1 MKIIELLNKIAN
13 GEDVPEKIKYRNKIF
28 IYDKDNQCY
37 GAENYNEYYDL
48 HMSLSNHKG
57 TDLNYE
63 VEIIDNEEWKTI
75 VDFPNYEIS
84 TKGNIRTKQYCDKKG
99 HIRQS
104 KLLNK
109 QINNCGY
116 EYVILSNEFVKHKT
130 LTVHRLAAKTFLDD
144 YYDTLEV
151 NHINGIKT
159 DNRICNLEMVTHN
172 ENIKKR
178 YEIGNDGNNYKEVE
192 QFDLNGNYIATYKSS
207 YEAERITG
215 IGRTCIGGCC
225 RNEHYTAGGYIWQF
239 KSKEDKKIEKIYAYY
254 DNELD
259 EYVAETFINNN
270 QYKEIFKSKY
280 EEMLMFKINEIID
293 ILNKGDNNE
302 NI

>member
-1 MKIIELLNKIAN
+1 MKIIDLLNKIAN
-13 GEDVPEKIKYRNKIF
+13 GEEVPNEIKYNNYLYYWHSHMPGYFRSIVDSSWVSLERDIINIF
-28 IYDKDNQCY
+28 NI
-37 GAENYNEYYDL
+37 
-48 HMSLSNHKG
+48 
-57 TDLNYE
+57 LNDE
-63 VEIIDNEEWKTI
+63 VEVIDNEEWKTI

-144 YYDTLEV
+144 YYDTLDV

-192 QFDLNGNYIATYKSS
+192 QFDLDGNYIATYKSS
-207 YEAERITG
+207 YEAERMTG

-225 RNEHYTAGGYIWQF
+225 RNEHHTAGGYIWQF
-239 KSKEDKKIEKIYAYY
+239 KTKEDKKIEK
-254 DNELD
+254 LD
-259 EYVAETFINNN
+259 LRKKDDGFLYLHGNIIVN
-270 QYKEIFKSKY
+270 QDFAFA
-280 EEMLMFKINEIID
+280 LKINELID
-293 ILNKGDNNE
+293 RVNSLENKQ
-302 NI
+302 

>member
-1 MKIIELLNKIAN
+1 MKIIDLLNKIAN
-13 GEDVPEKIKYRNKIF
+13 GEQPKHIRV
-28 IYDKDNQCY
+28 YDEDWYWND
-37 GAENYNEYYDL
+37 YDGYVTKW
-48 HMSLSNHKG
+48 SLSTTPDAQHYLFSQYRL
-57 TDLNYE
+57 DFVLNKE
-63 VEIIDNEEWKTI
+63 VEVIDNEKWKTI

-144 YYDTLEV
+144 YYDTLDV

-159 DNRICNLEMVTHN
+159 DNRICNLEMVTHD

-178 YEIGNDGNNYKEVE
+178 YEIGNDGNNYKAVE
-192 QFDLNGNYIATYKSS
+192 QFDLDGNYIATYKSS
-207 YEAERITG
+207 YEAEKMTG

-225 RNEHYTAGGYIWQF
+225 RNKHHTAGGYIWQF
-239 KSKEDKKIEKIYAYY
+239 KIEEDNEIEKLDIKSDEATPNSYY
-254 DNELD
+254 
-259 EYVAETFINNN
+259 
-270 QYKEIFKSKY
+270 
-280 EEMLMFKINEIID
+280 
-293 ILNKGDNNE
+293 ILNEHGTKCYLTKHSKVIADKVDELIDKVNKLE
-302 NI
+302 KEE

>member
-1 MKIIELLNKIAN
+1 MSKLTIIQLLNKIAN
-13 GEDVPEKIKYRNKIF
+13 GEKPNFKFRGNEY
-28 IYDKDNQCY
+28 IYDEHDGSYHPSFLGLWKIY
-37 GAENYNEYYDL
+37 AI
-48 HMSLSNHKG
+48 
-57 TDLNYE
+57 LNDE
-63 VEIIDNEEWKTI
+63 VEVIDNEEWKTI

-144 YYDTLEV
+144 YYDTLDV

-192 QFDLNGNYIATYKSS
+192 QFDLDGNYIATYKSS
-207 YEAERITG
+207 YEAERMTG

-225 RNEHYTAGGYIWQF
+225 RNEHHTAGGYIWQF
-239 KSKEDKKIEKIYAYY
+239 KTKEDKKIEKIKNNYEY
-254 DNELD
+254 DENL
-259 EYVAETFINNN
+259 T
-270 QYKEIFKSKY
+270 Y
-280 EEMLMFKINEIID
+280 EEVRRHIIHNINFLKDKINELID
-293 ILNKGDNNE
+293 KVNSLENKQ
-302 NI
+302 